1 MPAIVPHDWRQL
13 AEAARDEPDSKKLRQ
28 LVEQLNRELKERAR
42 SLHQR
47 MCKNADS
54 VAVEASATRDDDSN
68 PNR

>member
-13 AEAARDEPDSKKLRQ
+13 AEAARDEQDSKKLRQ
-28 LVEQLNRELKERAR
+28 LVEQLNRALKERAR

-47 MCKNADS
+47 TCKKADS
-54 VAVEASATRDDDSN
+54 VAVEASPAPDERSN

>member
-1 MPAIVPHDWRQL
+1 MTAIVPHDWRQL

-28 LVEQLNRELKERAR
+28 LLEQLNRELKERAR

-54 VAVEASATRDDDSN
+54 VAVEASAARDEGFN